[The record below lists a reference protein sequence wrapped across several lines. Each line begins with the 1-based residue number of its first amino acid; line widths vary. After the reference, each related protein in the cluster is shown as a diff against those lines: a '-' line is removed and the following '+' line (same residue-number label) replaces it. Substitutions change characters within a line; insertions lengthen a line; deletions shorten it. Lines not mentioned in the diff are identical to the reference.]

1 MQVDHDPKTI
11 EHIPN
16 EKRPPKWIWK
26 AGFSAVAILWI
37 LQARRGFDW
46 DQIMLAFGT
55 GVLFVSWVADRFGLD
70 VPDSWRRKPP
80 RR

>member
-1 MQVDHDPKTI
+1 MKSEQTPETI
-11 EHIPN
+11 EHNIN

-26 AGFSAVAILWI
+26 VGFAAIGILWI

-46 DQIMLAFGT
+46 EQIMLAFGT

-70 VPDSWRRKPP
+70 VPASWRSKPP
-80 RR
+80 RG